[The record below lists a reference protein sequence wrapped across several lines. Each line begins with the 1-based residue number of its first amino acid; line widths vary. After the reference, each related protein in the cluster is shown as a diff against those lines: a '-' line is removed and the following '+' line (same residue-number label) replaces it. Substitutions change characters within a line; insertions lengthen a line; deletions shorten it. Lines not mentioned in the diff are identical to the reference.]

1 MEKSLAKNSDRGE
14 KMTNIRYVHILAV
27 DLHCTDEETTM
38 DAFKVLFLHAVSRHA
53 RQKGIFILIARKSG
67 S

>member
-1 MEKSLAKNSDRGE
+1 ML
-14 KMTNIRYVHILAV
+14 IHILAV

-53 RQKGIFILIARKSG
+53 RQKGIFILIARKTG